1 MTTGELIRKARKEA
15 GLTQAQLAKKLDI
28 PYQSIGQWERNV
40 RNPKYDTLKKIAN
53 ALDTEWTKLVPENTT
68 IGVDEE
74 NTVMVSS
81 SGGESVQEKA
91 QEISEE
97 KTHGHE
103 LKVGNTYF
111 HGSVVISQLDEKPGK
126 LKIVFKIDDERLEAS
141 DVTNLLD
148 LFSGIAE
155 METVK
160 VEGMQQL
167 LDAVDVIRKRRETT
181 TKDDKK

>member
-1 MTTGELIRKARKEA
+1 MFPFIL
-15 GLTQAQLAKKLDI
+15 
-28 PYQSIGQWERNV
+28 
-40 RNPKYDTLKKIAN
+40 
-53 ALDTEWTKLVPENTT
+53 
-68 IGVDEE
+68 
-74 NTVMVSS
+74 
-81 SGGESVQEKA
+81 
-91 QEISEE
+91 
-97 KTHGHE
+97 
-103 LKVGNTYF
+103 
-111 HGSVVISQLDEKPGK
+111 SQLDEKPGK

-155 METVK
+155 MENVK